1 MYEEINYVTE
11 INKLQV
17 LDALQ
22 KVNNQRRQSLLL
34 SATLTQ
40 VCRLLTDRGRDCA
53 KYWAGDGSW
62 GKKLMEGKREK

>member
-1 MYEEINYVTE
+1 MRGLNAQF
-11 INKLQV
+11 QV

-40 VCRLLTDRGRDCA
+40 VGRLLTDRG
-53 KYWAGDGSW
+53 
-62 GKKLMEGKREK
+62 M